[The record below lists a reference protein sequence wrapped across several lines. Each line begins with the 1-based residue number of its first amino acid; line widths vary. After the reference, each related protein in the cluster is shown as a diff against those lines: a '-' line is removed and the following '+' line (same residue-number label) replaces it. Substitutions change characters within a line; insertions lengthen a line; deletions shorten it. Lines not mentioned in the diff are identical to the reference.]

1 MQGEHHNK
9 GKLYNNSLNLVNQG
23 EDSIRISNG
32 TSKLVDL
39 TYASIKVHLN
49 VAGPQHQFYWTRGAM
64 QKSSARQDDGADL
77 FWADQGVGRHGKV
90 IDPALRSQLSF
101 SGTHI
106 LLSKHFQQEHI

>member
-1 MQGEHHNK
+1 
-9 GKLYNNSLNLVNQG
+9 
-23 EDSIRISNG
+23 
-32 TSKLVDL
+32 
-39 TYASIKVHLN
+39 
-49 VAGPQHQFYWTRGAM
+49 M

-106 LLSKHFQQEHI
+106 LLSKHFEQGHKYKTFNDKMDDEMIC